1 MNTLKNVGKRV
12 VALVL
17 ALMMCVGM
25 LATTAFAE
33 DVPEVNEPEQEAVVE
48 VQSKAAAK
56 AICAHWDVW
65 NAESTWET
73 VRTTPKTCSEY
84 AIEHQVC
91 SKCGDTRDVPD
102 ISGGKADHTWST
114 GDDIEVVTEPKC
126 LVIGTGHH
134 YCKSCGASKLDVE
147 SIPALGHTAGS
158 GINIWSW
165 SNDNTHTATCAR
177 CGVLFN
183 ESHHFADATCS
194 APQTCTVCHGI
205 KGEKDLNNHVNL
217 ETKYNADGH
226 WDECSCGYK
235 TEVENHSIVDGKCVC
250 GYTETP
256 VTPSEC
262 QHTDKIYT
270 AVDSDHASHTWI
282 CTADGCGATGTVSGN
297 VLSWTG
303 TDVSTLC
310 SGQTTTHTAQCG
322 VCKNVVN
329 KQVSGT
335 GSHSFTNKW
344 IQKGTGHV
352 LQCDRCEYTSATSY
366 GAHTMG
372 DWEDTVEATCTSE
385 GKETRACTKCDHTE
399 SRPTPKAQH
408 VYENGSCVNC
418 GQPDPNSPCEHQWV
432 RYDGEEVYKAPTCT
446 DNGVEYIEKCSLCGA
461 QKTYANTALG
471 HDFQDVDGTNTATCT
486 EAGQKEQKCSRC
498 EATQIVEVEALGHSY
513 SALIP
518 ETPATCTTTGTQAHY
533 VCTRGNC
540 GALLVGTHEVTAEA
554 VVIPATGHTP
564 GEAVEENRVPARVGV
579 AGSYDTVV
587 YCDVCGK
594 ELSRENHTIPALPD
608 TGAGD
613 VVIDDTN
620 PPLGGDPDGG
630 DGEVELDDG
639 EIPLAGPVTR
649 AEFVDYLYRHEGSPD
664 TALSTFVDVPADHD
678 YANAVGWGQANNIAW
693 GISETE
699 FAPDELVT
707 VEQVKLF
714 LSRYAAFKGSEMPE
728 LAALVGLDDQDP
740 AMNCDEIL
748 GEFFGADE

>member
-1 MNTLKNVGKRV
+1 
-12 VALVL
+12 
-17 ALMMCVGM
+17 M
-25 LATTAFAE
+25 L
-33 DVPEVNEPEQEAVVE
+33 
-48 VQSKAAAK
+48 
-56 AICAHWDVW
+56 
-65 NAESTWET
+65 
-73 VRTTPKTCSEY
+73 
-84 AIEHQVC
+84 
-91 SKCGDTRDVPD
+91 G
-102 ISGGKADHTWST
+102 
-114 GDDIEVVTEPKC
+114 
-126 LVIGTGHH
+126 
-134 YCKSCGASKLDVE
+134 
-147 SIPALGHTAGS
+147 
-158 GINIWSW
+158 
-165 SNDNTHTATCAR
+165 
-177 CGVLFN
+177 
-183 ESHHFADATCS
+183 
-194 APQTCTVCHGI
+194 
-205 KGEKDLNNHVNL
+205 
-217 ETKYNADGH
+217 
-226 WDECSCGYK
+226 
-235 TEVENHSIVDGKCVC
+235 
-250 GYTETP
+250 
-256 VTPSEC
+256 
-262 QHTDKIYT
+262 
-270 AVDSDHASHTWI
+270 
-282 CTADGCGATGTVSGN
+282 
-297 VLSWTG
+297 
-303 TDVSTLC
+303 
-310 SGQTTTHTAQCG
+310 
-322 VCKNVVN
+322 
-329 KQVSGT
+329 
-335 GSHSFTNKW
+335 HSFTNKW

-352 LQCDRCEYTSATSY
+352 KQCDRCEYTSATSY

-372 DWEDTVEATCTSE
+372 DWKDTVEATCTSE
-385 GKETRACTKCDHTE
+385 GKETRACTKCDYTE

-587 YCDVCGK
+587 YCDVCGN

-608 TGAGD
+608 TGTGD

-630 DGEVELDDG
+630 DGEVELDD
-639 EIPLAGPVTR
+639 IDVPLAGPVTR
-649 AEFVDYLYRHEGSPD
+649 GEFVDYLYRREGSPD

-714 LSRYAAFKGSEMPE
+714 LSRYAAFKGNEMPE
-728 LAALVGLDDQDP
+728 LAALVGLDDQDY

>member
-1 MNTLKNVGKRV
+1 MKTLKNVGKRAM
-12 VALVL
+12 ALVL

-25 LATTAFAE
+25 LSTTAFAAKETHSNDKYCTLCASGNHDWGVYWSHDHPEWGTSVTSRICKCCRAE
-33 DVPEVNEPEQEAVVE
+33 DVYHAACVDHKYEAVVTPPTCT
-48 VQSKAAAK
+48 K
-56 AICAHWDVW
+56 DGY
-65 NAESTWET
+65 
-73 VRTTPKTCSEY
+73 TTYTCNK
-84 AIEHQVC
+84 VNL
-91 SKCGDTRDVPD
+91 
-102 ISGGKADHTWST
+102 GK
-114 GDDIEVVTEPKC
+114 V
-126 LVIGTGHH
+126 
-134 YCKSCGASKLDVE
+134 CGASYT
-147 SIPALGHTAGS
+147 TA
-158 GINIWSW
+158 
-165 SNDNTHTATCAR
+165 D
-177 CGVLFN
+177 
-183 ESHHFADATCS
+183 
-194 APQTCTVCHGI
+194 
-205 KGEKDLNNHVNL
+205 
-217 ETKYNADGH
+217 
-226 WDECSCGYK
+226 
-235 TEVENHSIVDGKCVC
+235 
-250 GYTETP
+250 P
-256 VTPSEC
+256 VTPPEQKHIWGEVQVEHPATCTSNATGKQDC
-262 QHTDKIYT
+262 TV
-270 AVDSDHASHTWI
+270 AG
-282 CTADGCGATGTVSGN
+282 CTASRDNVEVEGTMLG
-297 VLSWTG
+297 
-303 TDVSTLC
+303 
-310 SGQTTTHTAQCG
+310 
-322 VCKNVVN
+322 
-329 KQVSGT
+329 
-335 GSHSFTNKW
+335 HSFTNKW

-352 LQCDRCEYTSATSY
+352 KQCDRCEYTSATSY

-372 DWEDTVEATCTSE
+372 DWKDTVEATCTSE
-385 GKETRACTKCDHTE
+385 GKETRACTKCDYTE

-587 YCDVCGK
+587 YCDVCGN

-608 TGAGD
+608 TGTGD

-630 DGEVELDDG
+630 DGEVELDD
-639 EIPLAGPVTR
+639 IDVPLAGPVTR
-649 AEFVDYLYRHEGSPD
+649 GEFVDYLYRREGSPD

-714 LSRYAAFKGSEMPE
+714 LSRYAAFKGNEMPE
-728 LAALVGLDDQDP
+728 LAALVGLDDQDY

>member
-1 MNTLKNVGKRV
+1 MKTLKNVGKRAM
-12 VALVL
+12 ALVL

-33 DVPEVNEPEQEAVVE
+33 NV
-48 VQSKAAAK
+48 
-56 AICAHWDVW
+56 
-65 NAESTWET
+65 
-73 VRTTPKTCSEY
+73 TTCP
-84 AIEHQVC
+84 
-91 SKCGDTRDVPD
+91 KCGENTFKLTV
-102 ISGGKADHTWST
+102 ST
-114 GDDIEVVTEPKC
+114 KPTCVA
-126 LVIGTGHH
+126 IGTETRTCNKCWYTHT
-134 YCKSCGASKLDVE
+134 DT
-147 SIPALGHTAGS
+147 IPALGHEPES
-158 GINIWSW
+158 GTNIWSW
-165 SNDNTHTATCAR
+165 SNDNTHTAQCAR
-177 CGVLFN
+177 CHIWYN
-183 ESHHFADATCS
+183 ESHSFSAATCS
-194 APQTCTVCHGI
+194 APQTCTVCHGT

-217 ETKYNADGH
+217 EMKYNADGH

-235 TEVENHSIVDGKCVC
+235 TEVENHSIVDGKCAC

-310 SGQTTTHTAQCG
+310 PGQTTTHTAQCA
-322 VCKNVVN
+322 VCRSLVS

-335 GSHSFTNKW
+335 GSHSFTNY
-344 IQKGTGHV
+344 V
-352 LQCDRCEYTSATSY
+352 PNND
-366 GAHTMG
+366 
-372 DWEDTVEATCTSE
+372 ATCTKD
-385 GKETRACTKCDHTE
+385 GTETAKCDHCDATDTQTVME
-399 SRPTPKAQH
+399 SATGHDFYGPLVPLNLEEHVMYCVNGCGTHSQPTAHSFDIAVGGHPNAVQATCQH
-408 VYENGSCVNC
+408 GGVKVYQCKCGMEHYELAERLEHHYENGKCTMCGKVADDHVCEYNVPGDVIKDPTCNEEGMQFFSCKICHDTIIKTLAVDPDAHAYQQAVEVFPTCVDDGYETLICVHC
-418 GQPDPNSPCEHQWV
+418 GQIQENM
-432 RYDGEEVYKAPTCT
+432 PT
-446 DNGVEYIEKCSLCGA
+446 GK
-461 QKTYANTALG
+461 
-471 HDFQDVDGTNTATCT
+471 
-486 EAGQKEQKCSRC
+486 
-498 EATQIVEVEALGHSY
+498 
-513 SALIP
+513 
-518 ETPATCTTTGTQAHY
+518 
-533 VCTRGNC
+533 
-540 GALLVGTHEVTAEA
+540 
-554 VVIPATGHTP
+554 PATGIHTP

-608 TGAGD
+608 TGTGD

-630 DGEVELDDG
+630 DGEVELDD
-639 EIPLAGPVTR
+639 IDVPLAGPVTR
-649 AEFVDYLYRHEGSPD
+649 GEFVDYLYRREGAPD

>member
-25 LATTAFAE
+25 LSTTVFAE
-33 DVPEVNEPEQEAVVE
+33 DVPEVNEPEQEEVVE

-56 AICAHWDVW
+56 AICAHWDAW
-65 NAESTWET
+65 NVKSTWET
-73 VRTTPKTCSEY
+73 VSTTPKTCSEY

-91 SKCGDTRDVPD
+91 SKCGDTRDVSD

-114 GDDIEVVTEPKC
+114 GNDIKVTTKPTC
-126 LVIGTGHH
+126 VAIGTGHH
-134 YCKSCGASKLDVE
+134 YCKSCGASKLDVVR
-147 SIPALGHTAGS
+147 IPELGHNWVIT
-158 GINIWSW
+158 
-165 SNDNTHTATCAR
+165 
-177 CGVLFN
+177 
-183 ESHHFADATCS
+183 
-194 APQTCTVCHGI
+194 
-205 KGEKDLNNHVNL
+205 KD
-217 ETKYNADGH
+217 
-226 WDECSCGYK
+226 
-235 TEVENHSIVDGKCVC
+235 
-250 GYTETP
+250 
-256 VTPSEC
+256 
-262 QHTDKIYT
+262 
-270 AVDSDHASHTWI
+270 AVDL
-282 CTADGCGATGTVSGN
+282 GN
-297 VLSWTG
+297 IGSYD
-303 TDVSTLC
+303 TDVS
-310 SGQTTTHTAQCG
+310 HTVKCTN
-322 VCKNVVN
+322 CKILLTASHAYAPATCTSNAIGKQDCTVAGCNASRDNVEVE
-329 KQVSGT
+329 GT
-335 GSHSFTNKW
+335 MLGHSFTDKW

-372 DWEDTVEATCTSE
+372 DWKDTVEATCTSE

-587 YCDVCGK
+587 YCDVCGN

-608 TGAGD
+608 TGTGGGD

>member
-1 MNTLKNVGKRV
+1 MNTLKNVGKRAM
-12 VALVL
+12 ALVL

-25 LATTAFAE
+25 LSTTAFAAKETHSSDKYCTLCASGNHDWGVYWSHDHPEWGTSVTSRICKCCGAE
-33 DVPEVNEPEQEAVVE
+33 DVYHAACVEHKYEAVVTPPTCT
-48 VQSKAAAK
+48 K
-56 AICAHWDVW
+56 DGY
-65 NAESTWET
+65 
-73 VRTTPKTCSEY
+73 TTYTCNK
-84 AIEHQVC
+84 VNL
-91 SKCGDTRDVPD
+91 
-102 ISGGKADHTWST
+102 GK
-114 GDDIEVVTEPKC
+114 V
-126 LVIGTGHH
+126 
-134 YCKSCGASKLDVE
+134 CGASYTTAYVKATGEHTQDSGTVTTAATCLYEGVKTFKCTGCGTVMGTE
-147 SIPALGHTAGS
+147 SIAIDP
-158 GINIWSW
+158 
-165 SNDNTHTATCAR
+165 SNHDEACHVENDRGYNDTQHWVVLT
-177 CGVLFN
+177 CGV
-183 ESHHFADATCS
+183 ATNY
-194 APQTCTVCHGI
+194 QNHDFVGNVC
-205 KGEKDLNNHVNL
+205 N
-217 ETKYNADGH
+217 T
-226 WDECSCGYK
+226 
-235 TEVENHSIVDGKCVC
+235 C
-250 GYTETP
+250 GYTKTTDP
-256 VTPSEC
+256 VTPPEHEHIWGEVQVEHPATCTSNAIGKQDC
-262 QHTDKIYT
+262 TV
-270 AVDSDHASHTWI
+270 AGCNASR
-282 CTADGCGATGTVSGN
+282 DNVEVEGTMLG
-297 VLSWTG
+297 
-303 TDVSTLC
+303 
-310 SGQTTTHTAQCG
+310 
-322 VCKNVVN
+322 
-329 KQVSGT
+329 
-335 GSHSFTNKW
+335 HSFTDKW

-372 DWEDTVEATCTSE
+372 DWKDTVEATCTSE

-587 YCDVCGK
+587 YCDVCGN

-608 TGAGD
+608 TGTGGGD